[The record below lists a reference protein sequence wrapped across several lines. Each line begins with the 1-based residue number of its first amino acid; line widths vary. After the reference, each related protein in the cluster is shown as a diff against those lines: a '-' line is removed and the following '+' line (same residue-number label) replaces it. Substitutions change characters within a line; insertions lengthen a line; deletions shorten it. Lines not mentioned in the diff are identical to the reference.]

1 MNLNEIL
8 LSITALIGLLFA
20 VPALAA
26 DLDGDGVVDSPSG
39 GASPEG
45 GSPEGGSP

>member
-8 LSITALIGLLFA
+8 LSLTALIGLFFA

-26 DLDGDGVVDSPSG
+26 DANGDGGDG
-39 GASPEG
+39 GDDG
-45 GSPEGGSP
+45 GDK

>member
-8 LSITALIGLLFA
+8 LSLTALIGLFFA

-26 DLDGDGVVDSPSG
+26 DANGDGGDG
-39 GASPEG
+39 GDEG
-45 GSPEGGSP
+45 GDK